1 MPSSVAKGNR
11 AKSRTKKWLEAQG
24 YAVAHMEKVHWIQT
38 PRGRIG
44 VKRDQFGC
52 DLLGMSRENGLVFV
66 QVKLGS
72 PAVPKSVLAF
82 QLYPFPNSALVH
94 VWIVAWKPRAR
105 QPLVIDVTGDV
116 TTSKDPGR
124 WI

>member
-11 AKSRTKKWLEAQG
+11 AKARTKRWLEDRG
-24 YAVAHMEKVHWIQT
+24 YVVAHMEKVHWIQT

-52 DLLGMSRENGLVFV
+52 DLVGMSRERGFVFV

-72 PAVPKSVLAF
+72 PAVPKSVAAF
-82 QLYPFPNSALVH
+82 RLYPFPVSTLVSI
-94 VWIVAWKPRAR
+94 WIVAWKPRASA
-105 QPLVIDVTGDV
+105 PNVIDVTSQV
-116 TTSKDPGR
+116 V
-124 WI
+124 